1 MVHLSLLNLILAKNP
16 TTMATTKN
24 NWSTDRIS
32 NVIISNLI
40 TYNQE
45 YPWHLLIIYSSL
57 EQFEQVLPKLITSQ
71 NKVINIIIMQDDC
84 SIEFNTDTIDQEP
97 NLTFIADDITFKVY
111 SKA

>member
-1 MVHLSLLNLILAKNP
+1 
-16 TTMATTKN
+16 MATTKN

-40 TYNQE
+40 T
-45 YPWHLLIIYSSL
+45 
-57 EQFEQVLPKLITSQ
+57 SQ

-84 SIEFNTDTIDQEP
+84 LIKFNTDTINHEP

>member
-1 MVHLSLLNLILAKNP
+1 
-16 TTMATTKN
+16 MATTKN

-32 NVIISNLI
+32 NMVISNLI
-40 TYNQE
+40 NHDPE
-45 YPWHLLIIYSSL
+45 YPWHLLIIYSS
-57 EQFEQVLPKLITSQ
+57 EEPFEQVLPKLITSQ
-71 NKVINIIIMQDDC
+71 NKVINIIIMHDDC

>member
-1 MVHLSLLNLILAKNP
+1 
-16 TTMATTKN
+16 MATTKN

-40 TYNQE
+40 TYDQE

-71 NKVINIIIMQDDC
+71 NKVINIIIMHIMQDDY

-97 NLTFIADDITFKVY
+97 NLTFVTDDITFKVY

>member
-1 MVHLSLLNLILAKNP
+1 
-16 TTMATTKN
+16 MATTKN

-40 TYNQE
+40 TYDQE
-45 YPWHLLIIYSSL
+45 CPWHLLIIYSSL

-71 NKVINIIIMQDDC
+71 NKVINIIILQDDC

>member
-1 MVHLSLLNLILAKNP
+1 
-16 TTMATTKN
+16 MATTKN

-40 TYNQE
+40 TY
-45 YPWHLLIIYSSL
+45 
-57 EQFEQVLPKLITSQ
+57 
-71 NKVINIIIMQDDC
+71 
-84 SIEFNTDTIDQEP
+84 DQEP

>member
-1 MVHLSLLNLILAKNP
+1 
-16 TTMATTKN
+16 MATTKN

-40 TYNQE
+40 TYDQE
-45 YPWHLLIIYSSL
+45 YPWHLFIIYSSL

-84 SIEFNTDTIDQEP
+84 SIEFNTDTINHEP
-97 NLTFIADDITFKVY
+97 NLTFVTDDITFKVY

>member
-1 MVHLSLLNLILAKNP
+1 
-16 TTMATTKN
+16 MATTKN

-32 NVIISNLI
+32 NLVISNLI
-40 TYNQE
+40 TYDQE
-45 YPWHLLIIYSSL
+45 YPWHLLIG

-71 NKVINIIIMQDDC
+71 NKVININIHQDDC
-84 SIEFNTDTIDQEP
+84 LIEFNTDTISQEP

>member
-1 MVHLSLLNLILAKNP
+1 
-16 TTMATTKN
+16 MATTKN

-40 TYNQE
+40 T
-45 YPWHLLIIYSSL
+45 
-57 EQFEQVLPKLITSQ
+57 SQ
-71 NKVINIIIMQDDC
+71 NKVINIILIQDDC
-84 SIEFNTDTIDQEP
+84 SIEFNTDTINLEP

>member
-1 MVHLSLLNLILAKNP
+1 
-16 TTMATTKN
+16 MATTKN

-40 TYNQE
+40 T
-45 YPWHLLIIYSSL
+45 
-57 EQFEQVLPKLITSQ
+57 SQ
-71 NKVINIIIMQDDC
+71 NKVINIILIQDDC
-84 SIEFNTDTIDQEP
+84 SIEFNTDNISQEP

>member
-1 MVHLSLLNLILAKNP
+1 
-16 TTMATTKN
+16 MATTKN

-32 NVIISNLI
+32 NMVISNLI
-40 TYNQE
+40 NHDQE
-45 YPWHLLIIYSSL
+45 YPWHLAIQGSSE

>member
-1 MVHLSLLNLILAKNP
+1 
-16 TTMATTKN
+16 MATTKN

-32 NVIISNLI
+32 NVIISN
-40 TYNQE
+40 
-45 YPWHLLIIYSSL
+45 
-57 EQFEQVLPKLITSQ
+57 LITSQ

>member
-1 MVHLSLLNLILAKNP
+1 MV
-16 TTMATTKN
+16 
-24 NWSTDRIS
+24 
-32 NVIISNLI
+32 ISNLI
-40 TYNQE
+40 NPDSE
-45 YPWHLLIIYSSL
+45 YPWHLAIQGLSE

-71 NKVINIIIMQDDC
+71 NKVINIIIVQDDC

>member
-1 MVHLSLLNLILAKNP
+1 
-16 TTMATTKN
+16 MATTKN

-32 NVIISNLI
+32 NVIII
-40 TYNQE
+40 
-45 YPWHLLIIYSSL
+45 
-57 EQFEQVLPKLITSQ
+57 
-71 NKVINIIIMQDDC
+71 QDDC